1 MSKATHEK
9 IADDALARIAKLKTL
24 NTDALAKIKDLQE
37 QVETADRH
45 MMSYA
50 DAADTAV
57 EALIPL
63 QARLDEANILLRQ
76 AVDKQLVS
84 PYAGTWITDVKA
96 YFYETS

>member
-1 MSKATHEK
+1 
-9 IADDALARIAKLKTL
+9 
-24 NTDALAKIKDLQE
+24 
-37 QVETADRH
+37 
-45 MMSYA
+45 
-50 DAADTAV
+50 ADTAV